1 MDSLI
6 PSSWCSKTSSNVIKK
21 KLNTNKEKRKQ
32 SKSKNSGNEN
42 NSDQAATTIE
52 KPDIADTLLYD
63 YILRAIIERKQISTY
78 LSCSAR
84 SRGHGLFPCITPLQH
99 RVFDVAFIY
108 ILFLL
113 DACVSLLSCT
123 GEYCVRPTAKLLFL
137 PHSVAGDAH
146 PSPILSLL
154 FSSRPPPPPPAF
166 SPLHTP
172 PAPTLHLLPL
182 RPAPLSPVPPSLPP
196 SLVPQPLF
204 NIKNI
209 FPQHRNAQNNVEL
222 DCDTIPTCRMTCDG
236 PNKELLLIITMH
248 AGCMVE
254 WLLHAS
260 WLKGV
265 AMFTMFV
272 FLNISR
278 VVVVGGIVKL
288 NWR

>member
-154 FSSRPPPPPPAF
+154 FSSRPPPPPPRLF
-166 SPLHTP
+166 PSPHP
-172 PAPTLHLLPL
+172 P
-182 RPAPLSPVPPSLPP
+182 RSNSPPSPSPPRPSLPRTPFP
-196 SLVPQPLF
+196 SPL
-204 NIKNI
+204 
-209 FPQHRNAQNNVEL
+209 PRPSTPL
-222 DCDTIPTCRMTCDG
+222 
-236 PNKELLLIITMH
+236 
-248 AGCMVE
+248 
-254 WLLHAS
+254 
-260 WLKGV
+260 
-265 AMFTMFV
+265 
-272 FLNISR
+272 
-278 VVVVGGIVKL
+278 
-288 NWR
+288 